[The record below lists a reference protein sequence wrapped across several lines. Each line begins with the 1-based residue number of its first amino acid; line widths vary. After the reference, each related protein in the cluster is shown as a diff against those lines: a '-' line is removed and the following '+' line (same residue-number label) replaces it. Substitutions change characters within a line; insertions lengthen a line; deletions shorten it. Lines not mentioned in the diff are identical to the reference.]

1 VSTTYAQQALRTP
14 RARQSTLLLA
24 AFLAGAL
31 LATTATLALMAS
43 ASMPASEQSP
53 ATRAYERPA
62 GRGEMEFPG
71 LEAPTTLSPGPGP
84 HRLLTLR
91 GGLAEYP
98 GLEAPRAPLGQAHGG
113 RQRYAGTR

>member
-1 VSTTYAQQALRTP
+1 MSTTYAQQALRMP
-14 RARQSTLLLA
+14 RARQSTLMLA

-31 LATTATLALMAS
+31 LATTATLALLAS
-43 ASMPASEQSP
+43 TSMPAAEKTP
-53 ATRAYERPA
+53 PTRTYERPA
-62 GRGEMEFPG
+62 GRGEMEYPG
-71 LEAPTTLSPGPGP
+71 LEAPTSLSLGPGP

-113 RQRYAGTR
+113 LQRYAGTR